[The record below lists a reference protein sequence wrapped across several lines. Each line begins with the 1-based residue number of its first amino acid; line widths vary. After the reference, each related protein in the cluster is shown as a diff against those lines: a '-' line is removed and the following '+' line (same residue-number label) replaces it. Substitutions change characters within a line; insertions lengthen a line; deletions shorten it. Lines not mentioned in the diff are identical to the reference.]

1 MIKRYLVASFLGG
14 LIGGGCVLVIV
25 YVTNT
30 QALVIHDAGLEPTVN
45 ALHSRINDFY
55 IFAGIVITLLL
66 AINVGVFVRADEE
79 VDKQIKGSFGSH
91 EATILRLISDY
102 THLYNQLLDR
112 QKKME
117 KKRFKKST
125 NDDSPGPEA
134 HS

>member
-14 LIGGGCVLVIV
+14 LIGAGCVLVIV

-30 QALVIHDAGLEPTVN
+30 RALVIVGGEIDPAVN

-79 VDKQIKGSFGSH
+79 VDKQIEESFGKH
-91 EATILRLISDY
+91 EKEIIKLIGHYRELYFNLEKTEKNQINKPTDY
-102 THLYNQLLDR
+102 DPA
-112 QKKME
+112 E
-117 KKRFKKST
+117 
-125 NDDSPGPEA
+125 PEA